1 MQLLFRRFSFSLRG
15 LIVRRVPLRLLVLS
29 LLSCL
34 ALLTPSCIEGEEELW
49 INLDKSGRLEARYEF
64 PSLALKQIGDPE
76 KIVEALKQVAA
87 REKGLTLT
95 LCTAT
100 TEGTK
105 TSLHLKGEFDDV
117 LELFELAARNEEL
130 FVAQAEVDP
139 DKIEAVAGDID
150 FRFTN
155 LRGVFTREIDLNHL
169 FPELVSKRPGMLGSS
184 TFKYTLHL
192 PVPVKATDA
201 HTVSPDGK
209 SVSWTFLLR
218 EHFGHPMKMSLKTKL
233 PWWLWLVFAAAG
245 LLLLTLI
252 LLVWRLIRR
261 LRRGRSSFPDDSSA
275 AHQMD
280 LPAS

>member
-15 LIVRRVPLRLLVLS
+15 LIVRPVPFRLLVLA
-29 LLSCL
+29 LLSFL

-64 PSLALKQIGDPE
+64 PSIALKQLGDPE

-87 REKGLTLT
+87 REKGLTMN

-117 LELFELAARNEEL
+117 LELFELAARNEEF
-130 FVAQAEVDP
+130 FVAEAEVDP
-139 DKIEAVAGDID
+139 DKIEAVAGDIE

-192 PVPVKATDA
+192 PVPVKVTDA

-233 PWWLWLVFAAAG
+233 PWWIWLVLAAAG
-245 LLLLTLI
+245 LLLLALI
-252 LLVWRLIRR
+252 LLVLRLARLIRR
-261 LRRGRSSFPDDSSA
+261 SRSSFSDDSRT
-275 AHQMD
+275 AHQTD